1 MKNRLILLVVL
12 WTLTLPVR
20 AVTYGTHSTVYTPAV
35 SSPVMHTAMPTMHMR
50 STSAMP
56 MMTHGAA
63 APSYTTSS
71 AGASSPS
78 RPIGHIHRANPRAEE
93 TGTGGNAYQDTEDP
107 NIWWYW
113 DEEAEGWVSGI
124 PPIGTIWDNG
134 GVIYEWDGSG
144 WVLKSQIADL
154 GTPVGDAPWLWM
166 LLLLAAYALFLGRKV
181 RSEGMNE

>member
-35 SSPVMHTAMPTMHMR
+35 SSPVMHTAVPMVQMR

-63 APSYTTSS
+63 APSYATSS

-78 RPIGHIHRANPRAEE
+78 RPIGHIRRVYANGDGEYDGEYNESTGLYWNEE
-93 TGTGGNAYQDTEDP
+93 EEAWQDT
-107 NIWWYW
+107 
-113 DEEAEGWVSGI
+113 
-124 PPIGTIWDNG
+124 PPVGTIRDNG
-134 GVIYEWDGSG
+134 GVIEEWNGSE
-144 WVLKSQIADL
+144 WVPKSQIADL

-181 RSEGMNE
+181 RSARVKE

>member
-12 WTLTLPVR
+12 WTMTLPVR

-35 SSPVMHTAMPTMHMR
+35 SSPVMHTAAPTMYMR

-56 MMTHGAA
+56 LMTHGSAA
-63 APSYTTSS
+63 SYATSS

-78 RPIGHIHRANPRAEE
+78 RPIGHIRKARPEGDGSGGGIVVDGGE
-93 TGTGGNAYQDTEDP
+93 T
-107 NIWWYW
+107 WYW
-113 DEEAEGWVSGI
+113 DEELEEWVNI
-124 PPIGTIWDNG
+124 TPVGTIKEEG
-134 GVIYEWDGSG
+134 GVMYEWNGSG
-144 WVLKSQIADL
+144 WVVKGQIADL

-181 RSEGMNE
+181 RSERMNE

>member
-12 WTLTLPVR
+12 WTMTLPVR

-35 SSPVMHTAMPTMHMR
+35 SSPVMHTAAPMVQMR

-56 MMTHGAA
+56 MMTHGTTV
-63 APSYTTSS
+63 SYATSS
-71 AGASSPS
+71 SGSSSPS
-78 RPIGHIHRANPRAEE
+78 RPIGHIRRANPHAGE
-93 TGTGGNAYQDTEDP
+93 TGTEGDKWQDTENP

-113 DEEAEGWVSGI
+113 DEEAEGWVPGN
-124 PPIGTIWDNG
+124 PPIGTIKEEG
-134 GVIYEWDGSG
+134 GVMYEWNGSE
-144 WVLKSQIADL
+144 WVRKSQIADL

-181 RSEGMNE
+181 RTERVNE